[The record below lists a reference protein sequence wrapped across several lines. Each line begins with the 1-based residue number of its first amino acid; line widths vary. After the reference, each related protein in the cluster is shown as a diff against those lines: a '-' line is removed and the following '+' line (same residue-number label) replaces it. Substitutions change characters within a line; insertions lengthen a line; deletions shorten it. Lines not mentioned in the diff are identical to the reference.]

1 FNPALAGESNLG
13 RILGVQTTVLALAL
27 IVVSA
32 RVYARVFVVK
42 AFGKDDICMVLA
54 AICALGAW
62 ICFVIQGYYGLGKHQ
77 PTISVEEMV
86 VFQHAGFW
94 QSIIGAC
101 LALCFLKLSIGFGLL
116 RLSKYKWFNGCIWAT
131 MGLVVAYTIMAMMTF
146 FFHCTPMAAHW
157 DLRLVP
163 TSYCY
168 PLPLFIQFA
177 LLNTGLNIATDVL
190 FATYPIPIIW
200 SLQMKR
206 KVRIYLVAILSLGYF
221 AVAFGILKAVYQIT
235 FSSERDK
242 TFNQWVQFW
251 GYLQLNTGIIAACA
265 ATLKP
270 LLNRFLGLG
279 SSKDTGYSN

>member
-1 FNPALAGESNLG
+1 
-13 RILGVQTTVLALAL
+13 
-27 IVVSA
+27 
-32 RVYARVFVVK
+32 
-42 AFGKDDICMVLA
+42 M
-54 AICALGAW
+54 
-62 ICFVIQGYYGLGKHQ
+62 IQGYYGLGKHQ

-86 VFQHAGFW
+86 AFQHAGFW

-116 RLSKYKWFNGCIWAT
+116 RLSKYKWFNWCIWAT

-157 DLRLVP
+157 DSRLIP
-163 TSYCY
+163 TSSCY
-168 PLPLFIQFA
+168 RLPLFITFA

-221 AVAFGILKAVYQIT
+221 AVAFGILKAVYQIA

-251 GYLQLNTGIIAACA
+251 G
-265 ATLKP
+265 
-270 LLNRFLGLG
+270 
-279 SSKDTGYSN
+279 